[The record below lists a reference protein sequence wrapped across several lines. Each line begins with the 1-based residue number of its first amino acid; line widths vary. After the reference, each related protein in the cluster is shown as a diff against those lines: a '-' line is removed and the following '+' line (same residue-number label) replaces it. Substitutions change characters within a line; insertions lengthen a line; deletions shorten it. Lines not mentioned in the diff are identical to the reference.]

1 MSLSLGIN
9 FSNAGAISF
18 TIGDLTIS
26 LSGLAV
32 GALVGI
38 ILNAI
43 LPGNDYKFGEDKKGD
58 TSVNFKV

>member
-1 MSLSLGIN
+1 M
-9 FSNAGAISF
+9 
-18 TIGDLTIS
+18 TIK

-43 LPGNDYKFGEDKKGD
+43 LPGNDYEFGANQLGD
-58 TSVNFKV
+58 TSVNFQQGVDRAGTGKKK